1 MSVDTEHTIGGLTA
15 EDLRGFLA
23 GSDTACWRVLGS
35 HVVTVTDAVRGP
47 VAGTR
52 FAVWAPNAQTVEVR
66 GDFDDWAGTPLTP
79 VAGTGVWASFVEG
92 AREGQQYRYRL
103 LGPDGVWRDK
113 VDPMARHA
121 TNPPLNT
128 SVIHES
134 SYRWQDTAWMA
145 SRPQRQ
151 GPGAPLAI
159 YEAHLGSWRRGRTY
173 TQLADDLVAYLTEQ
187 GFTHVE
193 FMPITEYPLEA
204 SWGYQVTNYFAP
216 TARLGSPDELRFL
229 IDRLHQA
236 GIGVLLDWVP
246 AHFPKDEWALGRF
259 DGTALYEHAD
269 PRQGEHKEW
278 GTLIFNYGRYEVRSF
293 LASNALYWLKEFHFD
308 GIRFDAVAAM
318 LYLDYNRPAGEWV
331 PNAEGGNHNLAA
343 IDFIRYVTDVL
354 HDQAPGVAVIAEES
368 TAFGGV
374 TKPVA
379 DGGLGFDFK
388 WNMGWMNDSL
398 RYLKRD
404 PFFRQYHHD
413 DITFAMV
420 YHYSENYILPIS
432 HDEVVHGKLPMIYKA
447 PLDAAGQF
455 ASLRAFYGYMWTF
468 PGKKLLFM
476 GCEFGQRREW
486 DEKVSL
492 QWELLDVPEHRGVQA
507 LVRDLNA
514 AYRAHPA
521 LWRLDDD
528 REGFAWLDVAD
539 REHNTFSWLRRDDAG
554 EQLACAV
561 NFSPVAWT
569 DYQLA
574 LPAAGLWTEVLNTD
588 AVAYGGSG
596 MVTAEPIVAEP
607 EPYLE
612 YPASAV
618 VTLPPLS
625 AVIWRYSGTAPR
637 AMGRASE

>member
-1 MSVDTEHTIGGLTA
+1 
-15 EDLRGFLA
+15 
-23 GSDTACWRVLGS
+23 
-35 HVVTVTDAVRGP
+35 
-47 VAGTR
+47 
-52 FAVWAPNAQTVEVR
+52 
-66 GDFDDWAGTPLTP
+66 
-79 VAGTGVWASFVEG
+79 
-92 AREGQQYRYRL
+92 
-103 LGPDGVWRDK
+103 
-113 VDPMARHA
+113 
-121 TNPPLNT
+121 
-128 SVIHES
+128 
-134 SYRWQDTAWMA
+134 
-145 SRPQRQ
+145 
-151 GPGAPLAI
+151 
-159 YEAHLGSWRRGRTY
+159 
-173 TQLADDLVAYLTEQ
+173 
-187 GFTHVE
+187 
-193 FMPITEYPLEA
+193 
-204 SWGYQVTNYFAP
+204 
-216 TARLGSPDELRFL
+216 
-229 IDRLHQA
+229 
-236 GIGVLLDWVP
+236 
-246 AHFPKDEWALGRF
+246 
-259 DGTALYEHAD
+259 
-269 PRQGEHKEW
+269 
-278 GTLIFNYGRYEVRSF
+278 
-293 LASNALYWLKEFHFD
+293 
-308 GIRFDAVAAM
+308 
-318 LYLDYNRPAGEWV
+318 
-331 PNAEGGNHNLAA
+331 
-343 IDFIRYVTDVL
+343 
-354 HDQAPGVAVIAEES
+354 
-368 TAFGGV
+368 
-374 TKPVA
+374 
-379 DGGLGFDFK
+379 
-388 WNMGWMNDSL
+388 MGWMNDSL

-625 AVIWRYSGTAPR
+625 AVIWRYSGTAPQ
-637 AMGRASE
+637 AMGQASE